1 MTLITSNLAALGYSL
16 AALTYLALTILI
28 LASWRQRSQAYLL
41 VAATLLTALWASV
54 EALSALNDRTITL
67 GLVLELSR
75 NGAWLALLI
84 YILRLR
90 IAPAPV
96 HLRVL
101 QSLGVILILIL
112 LFALILPFVD
122 PALPVAPVWLL
133 PAGFVS
139 LSVMGLVVVEQV
151 YRNARPEDRWA
162 IKFMCLGLGSLFVFD
177 FYLYAHGALFHAL
190 DTNLWGA
197 RGYVVTLIAPLIAV
211 SAARNPQWSVPVG
224 LSRNMAFHTASL
236 LGAGIYLLLMAGAG
250 YYLRLFGGDWGTIV
264 QAVFLFEDADLR
276 GQAEA
281 LA

>member
-75 NGAWLALLI
+75 NAAWLALLI

-151 YRNARPEDRWA
+151 YRNARPEDRCPSSLCAWVWVA
-162 IKFMCLGLGSLFVFD
+162 CLSLIFICTRMVHYFMPLIPIC
-177 FYLYAHGALFHAL
+177 
-190 DTNLWGA
+190 GA
-197 RGYVVTLIAPLIAV
+197 RAV
-211 SAARNPQWSVPVG
+211 MWSPS
-224 LSRNMAFHTASL
+224 SRH
-236 LGAGIYLLLMAGAG
+236 
-250 YYLRLFGGDWGTIV
+250 
-264 QAVFLFEDADLR
+264 
-276 GQAEA
+276 
-281 LA
+281 